1 VGSAIAPGAA
11 IREDFA
17 AQGEDVASSV
27 YARTLQKAAEL
38 IGSRQKLARHLRV
51 PLAELEKW
59 IAGTALPPTGSF
71 LQAVDVV
78 IDATPAPGAPS
89 SDPGEPSAPREAA
102 AVRQSC

>member
-1 VGSAIAPGAA
+1 M
-11 IREDFA
+11 
-17 AQGEDVASSV
+17 ASSV

-71 LQAVDVV
+71 LRAVDVV
-78 IDATPAPGAPS
+78 IDATAAAPGAPS
-89 SDPGEPSAPREAA
+89 SDPGEPPAPREAA
-102 AVRQSC
+102 AVRRSC